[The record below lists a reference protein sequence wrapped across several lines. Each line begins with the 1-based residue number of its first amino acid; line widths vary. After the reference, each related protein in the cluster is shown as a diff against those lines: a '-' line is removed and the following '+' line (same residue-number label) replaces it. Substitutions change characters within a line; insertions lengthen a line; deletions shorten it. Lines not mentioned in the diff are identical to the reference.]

1 MGIED
6 GIKNIQQTA
15 FEVKQSLKEIS
26 DVIRSIQGVQDP
38 SKTISEINTSF
49 QNLSMVLLNFEE
61 KLDVTNEKTKNEL
74 NSIYQLVDSSRIS
87 SELQSSIDNLPNIIS
102 NLEGSLENVQK
113 TFVSTS
119 KTTKKDLDFIKVS
132 YVEVVGNIR
141 NLSKEITDIV
151 RSSNER
157 TTNLYEVSVDHF
169 AKIDEKLNSVESS
182 LNTLIENQT
191 DQLATLADLRDRV
204 NAIIQV
210 ELASLR
216 DRIAIYLETNVNE
229 LKTSVTER
237 LAVQDGTL
245 QKLTQVT
252 EQLTQN
258 ITALPE
264 LIKQQ
269 IDTAVETRV
278 VAELG
283 SMKKEMKKM
292 TALIIASQKKKRS
305 SES

>member
-15 FEVKQSLKEIS
+15 FEVKQSLKEIN

-61 KLDVTNEKTKNEL
+61 KLDITNEKTKNEL
-74 NSIYQLVDSSRIS
+74 KSIYQLVDSSRIS
-87 SELQSSIDNLPNIIS
+87 SGLQSSIDNLPNIIS

-245 QKLTQVT
+245 QELTQVT

>member
-229 LKTSVTER
+229 LKISVTER

>member
-6 GIKNIQQTA
+6 GIKNIQQA
-15 FEVKQSLKEIS
+15 IFDVKQSIKEIN
-26 DVIRSIQGVQDP
+26 DIIRSNQGVQDP

-61 KLDVTNEKTKNEL
+61 KLDMTNEKTKNEL
-74 NSIYQLVDSSRIS
+74 NSIYQLVDSSRLS
-87 SELQSSIDNLPNIIS
+87 SGLQSSIDNLPNMIS
-102 NLEGSLENVQK
+102 SFEGSLENVQK

-119 KTTKKDLDFIKVS
+119 KDTKKDLDFIKVS

-141 NLSKEITDIV
+141 NLSKEITDMV

-169 AKIDEKLNSVESS
+169 AKIDEKLDSVESS
-182 LNTLIENQT
+182 LNALIENQT

-210 ELASLR
+210 ELSSLR
-216 DRIAIYLETNVNE
+216 DRIALYLETNVNE

-258 ITALPE
+258 ISALPE
-264 LIKQQ
+264 VIKQQ
-269 IDTAVETRV
+269 TVFRE
-278 VAELG
+278 
-283 SMKKEMKKM
+283 
-292 TALIIASQKKKRS
+292 
-305 SES
+305 